1 MSGTKSSAIKH
12 GTLTGYQQFHCR
24 CDLCKEAHRSY
35 DRNRKEEDRSLAHH
49 TKMGPWSARERNYVA
64 ETMDLPIRTVADHL
78 KHPCANISG
87 MRYTIRLEALER
99 STVDGPENEKTH
111 WTNEE
116 LQALR
121 IMFERGDSDH
131 KMAHLLGRSLR
142 AVQLKRLDL
151 GLKRT
156 IY

>member
-24 CDLCKEAHRSY
+24 CDLCKEARRSY

-78 KHPCANISG
+78 KRPCANISG
-87 MRYTIRLEALER
+87 MRYTIRLEA
-99 STVDGPENEKTH
+99 V
-111 WTNEE
+111 
-116 LQALR
+116 
-121 IMFERGDSDH
+121 
-131 KMAHLLGRSLR
+131 
-142 AVQLKRLDL
+142 
-151 GLKRT
+151 
-156 IY
+156 